1 MKNRLEGKTH
11 FHWKRVS
18 NRRHIRRVWDTL
30 YINVSLSLP
39 RRASRFS
46 ICGAMRR
53 IFYLYIIT
61 HIARRPFSY
70 PPSPSRPPLVLSFPF
85 SAPGPSSLSS
95 FLVFPTLLVL
105 SFSRHLSLPPAT
117 SRHVVYLFYFIIK
130 QTSSCH
136 PRANM
141 RLYTY
146 MGSTSNTVSTWR
158 EDQLTRPF
166 QTRKIF
172 FLYSPLRSRYHSPFT
187 CIKRYLRAL
196 GGAYRDSWRDS
207 ILKGSSARLK
217 RN

>member
-1 MKNRLEGKTH
+1 MGFPFETFTACENESL
-11 FHWKRVS
+11 

-61 HIARRPFSY
+61 HIAPSSLSY
-70 PPSPSRPPLVLSFPF
+70 PPSPPRPPLVLSRPF
-85 SAPGPSSLSS
+85 LLPRAGPSSLSS

-105 SFSRHLSLPPAT
+105 SFSSPPGLSRPPA

-146 MGSTSNTVSTWR
+146 MGSTSNTVST
-158 EDQLTRPF
+158 
-166 QTRKIF
+166 
-172 FLYSPLRSRYHSPFT
+172 
-187 CIKRYLRAL
+187 
-196 GGAYRDSWRDS
+196 
-207 ILKGSSARLK
+207 
-217 RN
+217 